1 MPKLLSSSEVAQYER
16 DGYLFPLRIMS
27 TEDAARVRAE
37 VEDVEQNRL
46 DDIGGKLRHK
56 PHLFLKSL
64 DAIVRNEKLLDAV
77 EDLIGPN
84 ILCWAAA
91 FFTKEANDPAFV
103 SWHQDAT
110 YWGLSEPDVLT
121 AWVALSPAS
130 IESGAMK
137 VVPAS
142 QAAGQLPHV
151 ETYQDNN
158 LLTRGQEVQ
167 VDVDEN
173 TAVNMT
179 LEPGE
184 ASFHHVR
191 LVHGSGPNQTDDR
204 RIGYA
209 IRYIPTRVHQLLA
222 RDSAMLVRGRDEFGH
237 FELEQSPDADFSPQS
252 IRNYLD
258 ANERHNAILYQDAEQ
273 NRG

>member
-1 MPKLLSSSEVAQYER
+1 M
-16 DGYLFPLRIMS
+16 
-27 TEDAARVRAE
+27 
-37 VEDVEQNRL
+37 
-46 DDIGGKLRHK
+46 
-56 PHLFLKSL
+56 
-64 DAIVRNEKLLDAV
+64 
-77 EDLIGPN
+77 
-84 ILCWAAA
+84 
-91 FFTKEANDPAFV
+91 
-103 SWHQDAT
+103 
-110 YWGLSEPDVLT
+110 
-121 AWVALSPAS
+121 S
-130 IESGAMK
+130 IE
-137 VVPAS
+137 
-142 QAAGQLPHV
+142 
-151 ETYQDNN
+151 
-158 LLTRGQEVQ
+158 RGFGVLG

-209 IRYIPTRVHQLLA
+209 IRYIPTRVNQLLA